1 MDTHEGHSVS
11 VTSRRQVLRAA
22 GMGSLAVGGTVVLA
36 ACGDAQVV
44 TKEAP
49 VEKVGEK
56 VAAKIVEVTPAP
68 GPMAGTILVDG
79 SSTVGPITAAVAEEF
94 QKKFPDVRVPV
105 GISGTG
111 GGFKKFCV
119 KETDIS
125 DASRFI
131 KSKEQAICAENGIE
145 FIELPVAIDGIAVVV
160 NPNNTAIG
168 ESITV
173 EELKTMW
180 EPEAEDKI
188 VNWDQVRAGLPSE
201 KMVMYG
207 PGTDSGT
214 YDYFT
219 KKINGVE
226 GASRGDFTPSED
238 DNVLVQGVSG
248 DVAAIGFFGLAY
260 YEQNKDVLK
269 ALKVDDGNGPVF
281 PSEANVLNGSYSPL
295 SRVIFMYVSRVAA
308 ERPEVQTFV
317 DFYLNN
323 AASLVGSVGYVQLPD
338 KMYTMALERF
348 KSRMTGTITAR
359 EGTSSTPNSVLAAW
373 EAGA

>member
-1 MDTHEGHSVS
+1 
-11 VTSRRQVLRAA
+11 VTVMSRRQVLRTA

-36 ACGDAQVV
+36 ACSDAQVA
-44 TKEAP
+44 TKEVP
-49 VEKVGEK
+49 VET
-56 VAAKIVEVTPAP
+56 VAETIVDVTPP
-68 GPMAGTILVDG
+68 SGPMAGTILVDG

-131 KSKEQAICAENGIE
+131 RSKEQEICAENGIE

-160 NPNNTAIG
+160 NPKNTAIG
-168 ESITV
+168 DSITV

-180 EPEAEDKI
+180 APEAEDKV
-188 VNWDQVRAGLPSE
+188 VNWDQVRAGLPST
-201 KMVMYG
+201 KLVMYG

-219 KKINGVE
+219 KKINGAE

-248 DVAAIGFFGLAY
+248 DVNAIGFFGLAY

-269 ALKVDDGNGPVF
+269 ALKVDGGNGPIF

-295 SRVIFMYVSRVAA
+295 SRVISIYVSTVSA

-348 KSRMTGTITAR
+348 QSRRTGTITAR

>member
-1 MDTHEGHSVS
+1 MSEI
-11 VTSRRQVLRAA
+11 SRRQALRVA
-22 GMGSLAVGGTVVLA
+22 GVGAVAVGGTAVLA
-36 ACGDAQVV
+36 ACGDAQVATNEV
-44 TKEAP
+44 S
-49 VEKVGEK
+49 VET
-56 VAAKIVEVTPAP
+56 VAEKIVEVTPP
-68 GPMAGTILVDG
+68 SGPMAGTILVDG

-125 DASRFI
+125 NASRFI
-131 KSKEQAICAENGIE
+131 RSKEQAICAENGIG

-160 NPNNTAIG
+160 NPKNTAIG
-168 ESITV
+168 DSITV

-180 EPEAEDKI
+180 APEAEDKV
-188 VNWDQVRAGLPSE
+188 VNWDQVRAGLPGE

-219 KKINGVE
+219 KKISGAE

-238 DNVLVQGVSG
+238 DNVVVQGVSG
-248 DVAAIGFFGLAY
+248 DVNAIGFFGLAY

-269 ALKVDDGNGPVF
+269 ALKVDGGNGPVF

-295 SRVIFMYVSRVAA
+295 SRVISIYVSTVSA

-348 KSRMTGTITAR
+348 QSRRTGTITAR